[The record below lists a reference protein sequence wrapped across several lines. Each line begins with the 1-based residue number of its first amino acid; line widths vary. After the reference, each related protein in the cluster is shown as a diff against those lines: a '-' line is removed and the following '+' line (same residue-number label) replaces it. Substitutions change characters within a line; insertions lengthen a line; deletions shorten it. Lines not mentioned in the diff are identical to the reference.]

1 MSKLIAALIVIALA
15 LLMSG
20 PAFAQKRIQVENGS
34 KIEIEGLK
42 DCTYYEFVP
51 AGIVRPNLVAVV
63 RCPNSAVSTT
73 WTYGKGSVGNATV
86 VEKDTKPAVNA
97 LVDKYGPEAKELLE
111 NAVKEQL
118 RSYLGTKK

>member
-1 MSKLIAALIVIALA
+1 MSKLIAALFVVALY
-15 LLMSG
+15 LLMMG

-34 KIEIEGLK
+34 KIDIEGLK

-51 AGIVRPNLVAVV
+51 AGIVRLNLVAVV

-73 WTYGKGSVGNATV
+73 WSYGKSGVGNATV
-86 VEKDTKPAVNA
+86 VESPKPAVSA

-118 RSYLGTKK
+118 KSYLGTKK